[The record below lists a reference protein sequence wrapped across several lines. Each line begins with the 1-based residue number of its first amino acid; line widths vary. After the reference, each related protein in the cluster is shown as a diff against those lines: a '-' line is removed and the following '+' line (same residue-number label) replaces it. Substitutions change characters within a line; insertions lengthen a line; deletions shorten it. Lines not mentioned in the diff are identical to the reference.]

1 MSQLQKRSE
10 IIKQLKKFFIVQE
23 LVCPHT
29 YRKFGELSWQFFDT
43 EFLYTLLVVR
53 RDILNV
59 PVYANNWDSGG
70 SFSQRGFRCNVCQI
84 PREKTES
91 GKVYLSAHCNG
102 AGVDF
107 DAKGMTAEQVRNK
120 IAANSHLLPYP
131 IRLEK
136 AVNWVHLDVYD
147 PGNGKTINYFLG

>member
-1 MSQLQKRSE
+1 MKQLQKRSE
-10 IIKQLKKFFIVQE
+10 IIEQLKKFFIVQE

-43 EFLYTLLVVR
+43 EFLYTLLVIR

-59 PVYANNWDSGG
+59 SVYVNNWDSGG
-70 SFSQRGFRCNVCQI
+70 NFSQRGFRCNVCQI
-84 PREKTES
+84 PKEKTDA

-102 AGVDF
+102 AGIDF
-107 DAKGMTAEQVRNK
+107 DAKGMNAEQVRNK
-120 IAANSHLLPYP
+120 IATNSHLLPYP

-136 AVNWVHLDVYD
+136 GVNWVHLDVYD
-147 PGNGKTINYFLG
+147 PRNGETINYFLG